1 MSSMQR
7 TLMFSKLLVAW
18 LGCAALAVH
27 AADVADPDK
36 RDALTWLKLI
46 QAAAQKQNYVGT
58 FVFQQAN
65 QVRTSRV
72 THVLDGKTELEK
84 LEILD
89 GRPIEYI
96 RVNDEVSCYIPGIHT
111 IIKEK
116 RSSPESFPGMI
127 AANPADLLEHYDIKK
142 GEMSRVAGYDCQT
155 IVLEPKDDLRYG
167 YRLCGE
173 RATGLLL
180 GAQTIQTIKNQSQLL
195 EQISFAQVMIGGV
208 DKGAVR
214 PSFPDTASWHVET
227 AATMQAS
234 LSGWSVNSVPPGFKK
249 VYELLRMVPDS
260 DAGAGGQ
267 VSTSQHKLAQV
278 VYSDGLAAISVFVE
292 PITRSRTDGVAHQ
305 GAMSIVGKRQD
316 DHWLTIV
323 GEVPTATVQKVADS
337 ITFQTK

>member
-1 MSSMQR
+1 MA
-7 TLMFSKLLVAW
+7 AW
-18 LGCAALAVH
+18 LACAALSAH
-27 AADVADPDK
+27 AADADPDK
-36 RDALTWLKLI
+36 RDALAWLKLI
-46 QAAAQKQNYVGT
+46 QSAAQKQNYIGT

-72 THVLDGKTELEK
+72 THVLDGKTEMEK

-89 GRPIEYI
+89 GRPREYI
-96 RVNDEVSCYIPGIHT
+96 RINDEVACYVPEIRT

-116 RSSPESFPGMI
+116 RSSPESFPAMI
-127 AANPADLLEHYDIKK
+127 AANPVDLLEHYEVKK
-142 GEMSRVAGYDCQT
+142 GEMARIAGYDCQT
-155 IVLEPKDDLRYG
+155 VLLEPKDALRYG

-173 RATGLLL
+173 RLTGLLL
-180 GAQTIQTIKNQSQLL
+180 GAQTISNQNQLL

-208 DKGAVR
+208 DKSAIH
-214 PSFPDTASWHVET
+214 PSFPNTASWHVET
-227 AATMQAS
+227 AATTQAT
-234 LSGWSVNSVPPGFKK
+234 LSGWSVTKVPSGFKK

-260 DAGAGGQ
+260 DPSAGGQ
-267 VSTSQHKLAQV
+267 VSTGQHQLAQV

-292 PITRSRTDGVAHQ
+292 PITRSRTDGTAQQ

-323 GEVPTATVQKVADS
+323 GEVPTATVKQVADS

>member
-1 MSSMQR
+1 MPR
-7 TLMFSKLLVAW
+7 TLLLSKLMLAW
-18 LGCAALAVH
+18 LGCAALSVAY
-27 AADVADPDK
+27 AADNTADLDK
-36 RDALTWLKLI
+36 RDALAWLKLI
-46 QAAAQKQNYVGT
+46 QAAAQKQNYIGT

-89 GRPIEYI
+89 GRPREYI
-96 RVNDEVSCYIPGIHT
+96 RVNDEVACYVPEIHT

-127 AANPADLLEHYDIKK
+127 AANPADLSEHYDIKK
-142 GEMSRVAGYDCQT
+142 GDLARIAGYDCQT
-155 IVLEPKDDLRYG
+155 ILLEPKDALRYG
-167 YRLCGE
+167 YQLCGE
-173 RATGLLL
+173 RISGLLL
-180 GAQTIQTIKNQSQLL
+180 GARTLNSDHQVL
-195 EQISFAQVMIGGV
+195 EQISFAQVIIGGV
-208 DKGAVR
+208 DKNAIH
-214 PSFPDTASWHVET
+214 PSFPNTGNWHVET
-227 AATMQAS
+227 AATLQAS
-234 LSGWSVNSVPPGFKK
+234 LSGWSVNNVPPGFKK

-260 DAGAGGQ
+260 DPSAGGPM
-267 VSTSQHKLAQV
+267 STGQHKLAQV

-292 PITRSRTDGVAHQ
+292 PITRSRTDGTAQQ

-323 GEVPTATVQKVADS
+323 GEVPTATVKQVADS